1 MPTVDSINLSPGG
14 IPKRPV
20 ESIEVSDAGLLG
32 DGHDHEKH
40 RTPVQAISLIDLEL
54 LEAIADETGIPLAP
68 GDLGENLTVSGV
80 GVQLLTA
87 GDRLFFDGG
96 VALEITRVRPPCYV
110 LDSISPEFKR
120 ILWNRIGM
128 YARVLEPGMLAA
140 GAKITAERSGDGPRP
155 LVRVPG
161 AGCADGA
168 AFAARVLADR
178 AAEPVVA
185 TSPETPA

>member
-68 GDLGENLTVSGV
+68 GDLGENLTVAGV

-161 AGCADGA
+161 AGCVDGA

-178 AAEPVVA
+178 AADPVVA
-185 TSPETPA
+185 TSPEPPA

>member
-1 MPTVDSINLSPGG
+1 MSVLRSINRSPGG
-14 IPKRPV
+14 IPKTAIPTASVRPAG
-20 ESIEVSDAGLLG
+20 IEG

-68 GDLGENLTVSGV
+68 GDLGENLTLAGV

-87 GDRLFFDGG
+87 GDRLSFDGG

-128 YARVLEPGMLAA
+128 YARVLEPGRLAT
-140 GAKITAERSGDGPRP
+140 GAAVTVECAGDGPRP
-155 LVRVPG
+155 LVRTPG
-161 AGCADGA
+161 EGCVDGA
-168 AFAARVLADR
+168 AFAARVLAAR
-178 AAEPVVA
+178 AVDPAVA

>member
-161 AGCADGA
+161 AGCVDGA

-178 AAEPVVA
+178 AADPVVA

>member
-1 MPTVDSINLSPGG
+1 MSTVDSINLSPGG

-54 LEAIADETGIPLAP
+54 LEAIAEETGIPLAP

-87 GDRLFFDGG
+87 GDRLVFDGG

-128 YARVLEPGMLAA
+128 YARVLETGMLAA

-161 AGCADGA
+161 AGCVDGA

-178 AAEPVVA
+178 AADPVVA

>member
-1 MPTVDSINLSPGG
+1 MSVLRSINLSPGG
-14 IPKRPV
+14 IPKTAIPTASVRAV
-20 ESIEVSDAGLLG
+20 GIEG

-40 RTPVQAISLIDLEL
+40 RTPIQAISLIDLEL
-54 LEAIADETGIPLAP
+54 VDAIAEETGIRLGP

-80 GVQLLTA
+80 GIQLLTV
-87 GDRLFFDGG
+87 GDRLSFDGG

-128 YARVLEPGMLAA
+128 YARVLEPGRLAT
-140 GAKITAERSGDGPRP
+140 GAKITVERSGDGPRP
-155 LVRVPG
+155 LVRAPG
-161 AGCADGA
+161 EGCVDGA
-168 AFAARVLADR
+168 AFAARVLAER
-178 AAEPVVA
+178 AADPVVA

>member
-140 GAKITAERSGDGPRP
+140 GAKITAECSGDGPRP

-161 AGCADGA
+161 AGCVDGA

-178 AAEPVVA
+178 AADPVVA
-185 TSPETPA
+185 TSPEPPA

>member
-1 MPTVDSINLSPGG
+1 MSTIQSINLSSGG
-14 IPKRPV
+14 IPKNPV
-20 ESIEVSDAGLLG
+20 DSAEVTESGLVG

-161 AGCADGA
+161 AGCVDGA

-178 AAEPVVA
+178 AADPVVA
-185 TSPETPA
+185 TSPEPPA

>member
-87 GDRLFFDGG
+87 GDRLFVDGG

-128 YARVLEPGMLAA
+128 YARVLEPGRLAT
-140 GAKITAERSGDGPRP
+140 GAAVTVECSGDGPRP

-161 AGCADGA
+161 EGCVDGA
-168 AFAARVLADR
+168 AFAARVLATR
-178 AAEPVVA
+178 AVDPAVA
-185 TSPETPA
+185 TSPEPPA

>member
-54 LEAIADETGIPLAP
+54 LEAIAEETGIPLAP
-68 GDLGENLTVSGV
+68 GDLGENLTVAGV
-80 GVQLLTA
+80 GAQLLTA
-87 GDRLFFDGG
+87 GDRLVFDGG